1 MKTKRSAFGDQ
12 RGMTLVVTLLVVFTL
27 LSLTVAS
34 LLATTSD
41 LKISS
46 NYQTAM
52 QAVLTA
58 QAGIEHA
65 KEAVNELGVTNNFQ
79 TEIVANW
86 SSVFGTGTR
95 TVVGYPL
102 LSYSVAAVAD
112 PVDPANFMVL
122 RSTGQAPNE
131 SLRFVEARVKINTVF
146 SPGAIYLPTD
156 TVDPNFNGNRFLVDG
171 HDTNL
176 DGTLHPAGDVPGIT
190 THSQAGADAV
200 INELS
205 TGQNDNVVGLGGT
218 PSVKMAN
225 GFTTSQLLD
234 QMVPGILGSP
244 GVVTDPNIN
253 GNDTFGT
260 CNSSTSAP
268 QITHF
273 TGNVNITGTMDG
285 CGILIVDNSL
295 TISGDTTF
303 KGLIIVKG
311 TTEIGKNP
319 SDTTV
324 QGNTTILG
332 AIWTTDLLLTVGG
345 SASVTYSTQAL
356 ELANTKV
363 PGGVAKRRTTL
374 VAWKD
379 Y

>member
-52 QAVLTA
+52 QALLTA
-58 QAGIEHA
+58 QAGLEHA
-65 KEAVNELGVTNNFQ
+65 KEAVNERGVTNNFQ

-86 SSVFGTGTR
+86 SSVFGTASR
-95 TVVGYPL
+95 TVIGYPL
-102 LSYSVAAVAD
+102 LSYSVTAVAD
-112 PVDPANFMVL
+112 TVDPANFMVL

-131 SLRFVEARVKINTVF
+131 SQRIIEARVRINTAF
-146 SPGAIYLPTD
+146 SPGAIYLPND
-156 TVDPNFNGNRFLVDG
+156 SVDPNFNGNKFLVDG
-171 HDTNL
+171 FDTNL
-176 DGTLHPAGDVPGIT
+176 DGTLNPTGNVPGIT
-190 THSQAGADAV
+190 THSQAGADGV
-200 INELS
+200 INALG
-205 TGQNDNVVGLGGT
+205 TGQNDNVIGLGGM

-225 GFTTSQLLD
+225 GFTTSQLLN
-234 QMVPGILGSP
+234 QMVPSILGSP
-244 GVVTDPNIN
+244 GVVTDPRIN

-260 CNSSTSAP
+260 CNSSTTAP
-268 QITHF
+268 QVTHF
-273 TGNVNITGTMDG
+273 TGDVNITGNMTG

-303 KGLIIVKG
+303 TGLIIVKG
-311 TTEIGKNP
+311 TTSIGKNP

-332 AIWTTDLLLTVGG
+332 AIWTTDLVLTVGG

-356 ELANTKV
+356 ELANATV
-363 PGGVAKRRTTL
+363 PNGVVRKRSKL

-379 Y
+379 S